1 MMALVTFQLP
11 HVLVNCVECYS
22 QRFLYEHI
30 LNHLNGE
37 LSTLVESSSLLKCE
51 NMNDFIR
58 LLKQVLKERGL
69 ESQTVY
75 IVSLA
80 EFVIVFLT
88 LKAPPINC
96 SRRQFQILPLFF
108 KIKNKA

>member
-1 MMALVTFQLP
+1 MTSVTFQLP

-30 LNHLNGE
+30 LNHLNGDS
-37 LSTLVESSSLLKCE
+37 STLVESSSLLKCE

-58 LLKQVLKERGL
+58 LLKQVLKEKGL

-80 EFVIVFLT
+80 EFVIVFL
-88 LKAPPINC
+88 
-96 SRRQFQILPLFF
+96 ILGE
-108 KIKNKA
+108 NKT